1 MGIVMPRY
9 RPPDCPPDEAG
20 ADVACDRHHGD
31 AVHICRG
38 DARDKVCRTRAAR
51 CQNHTCFSCGAGV
64 AVGPRVRPPV
74 REPSLCGVSCRCTC
88 RAHHTNSIPHRRGND
103 TASRRPVSKTS
114 AKMSAPV
121 NTIPAP
127 SFFPHSPCELFSN
140 KQKGP
145 YLDLTS
151 ETKAYHKHSAV
162 PLRLPHKTRPLG
174 AHCSIAARRLFNGAK
189 PAFAYTGIAPLGEA
203 APGRLSRAPPAASH
217 QPAVLCARTN
227 AIRSLHCISADIV
240 FYYIHGFLICQTF
253 FEKTLFL
260 YCNKARSPHLPPL
273 SVAAHSRAVVN

>member
-1 MGIVMPRY
+1 
-9 RPPDCPPDEAG
+9 
-20 ADVACDRHHGD
+20 
-31 AVHICRG
+31 
-38 DARDKVCRTRAAR
+38 
-51 CQNHTCFSCGAGV
+51 
-64 AVGPRVRPPV
+64 
-74 REPSLCGVSCRCTC
+74 
-88 RAHHTNSIPHRRGND
+88 
-103 TASRRPVSKTS
+103 
-114 AKMSAPV
+114 MSAPV

-145 YLDLTS
+145 CLDFTS

-217 QPAVLCARTN
+217 QPAVLCARSKR

-260 YCNKARSPHLPPL
+260 YCDKARSPHLPPL
-273 SVAAHSRAVVN
+273 SVAPQAAPW